1 MTDLGYR
8 AFGGGAANFGPPMSS
23 GRWYLPFDH
32 AGLATAA
39 LSTNSRLYAIPI
51 CFGNACTINGVA
63 VDVTAAGEAG
73 SLVRL
78 GLYADN
84 GGVPGALAVDFGT
97 VAASAIAVPTLTPS
111 FPVVAGWYWQV
122 VAPQLAPTTRPTC
135 RVIQQGVGARVAL
148 TNPGTAASCGAYF
161 RDGVTAA
168 LSALPTF
175 IVDGVV
181 SIATVPAVWMKA
193 A

>member
-1 MTDLGYR
+1 MSDGYKR
-8 AFGGGAANFGPPMSS
+8 TAAIVASLFGPPMSS

-32 AGLATAA
+32 AGLTTAA
-39 LSTNSRLYAIPI
+39 VSTNSRLYAIPI
-51 CFGNACTINGVA
+51 CFGKACTINGVA
-63 VDVTAAGEAG
+63 VDITAAGESG

-84 GGVPGALAVDFGT
+84 GGVPGALVSDFGT
-97 VAASAIAVPTLTPS
+97 VAANAIAVPTLTPS
-111 FPVVAGWYWQV
+111 LAVAAGFYWQAVVAQS
-122 VAPQLAPTTRPTC
+122 APTTRPTC

-168 LSALPTF
+168 LSALSTF
-175 IVDGVV
+175 IIDGVV